1 MFIREKIKK
10 RKGKEYIQHQLVE
23 SVRTPA
29 GPRQNVILNMDKLD
43 IRQDKWKLLANAIEE
58 KLHNRSGLFN
68 SDPDIEKTAQ
78 HYAQLIIHNRLSRM
92 SEREDI
98 NRSDEKEDVQYE
110 TVDVNS
116 INNSA
121 IMSLG
126 AEHVVLSQ
134 MEEYNLDTVLEDNG
148 FTASQIEYAKML
160 IAARLIHPSGERETA
175 RWLNENSALCELL
188 QTDLAVYDNAL
199 HRTAVMSMIVLKS
212 NSLKLLKTCFL

>member
-1 MFIREKIKK
+1 
-10 RKGKEYIQHQLVE
+10 
-23 SVRTPA
+23 
-29 GPRQNVILNMDKLD
+29 
-43 IRQDKWKLLANAIEE
+43 
-58 KLHNRSGLFN
+58 
-68 SDPDIEKTAQ
+68 
-78 HYAQLIIHNRLSRM
+78 
-92 SEREDI
+92 
-98 NRSDEKEDVQYE
+98 
-110 TVDVNS
+110 
-116 INNSA
+116 
-121 IMSLG
+121 
-126 AEHVVLSQ
+126 

>member
-1 MFIREKIKK
+1 M
-10 RKGKEYIQHQLVE
+10 
-23 SVRTPA
+23 
-29 GPRQNVILNMDKLD
+29 
-43 IRQDKWKLLANAIEE
+43 LANAIEE
-58 KLHNRSGLFN
+58 KLHNPSRLFD
-68 SDPDIEKTAQ
+68 SDPDIEKIAQ

-98 NRSDEKEDVQYE
+98 DRSDEKEEVQYE

-116 INNSA
+116 INNSD

-126 AEHVVLSQ
+126 TEHVVLSQ

-160 IAARLIHPSGERETA
+160 IAARLIHLSSERETA